1 MRPKSVLR
9 RRPWPSGRFF
19 CLRAHSAPR
28 GARTSRPDHTAV
40 PDKSVYTG
48 SNIALSIGAGLA
60 SAVIFVV
67 LTRFTTPA
75 ILLAHLAPLP
85 IMVVALGLGVRH
97 GATAAIVGAVGL
109 SIWPAPLF
117 GLIFGIYIALPAFV
131 ASYALSGA
139 PWNRHDLV
147 RTNSPGW
154 ATLAAAIAL
163 IAVTVVGLGVMVAR
177 AGSLAEAVNP
187 FQAILFD
194 TLEKMATMER
204 EAGGAAPDSKQLQIA
219 VAHSMQL
226 IPGSLPS
233 HLLIVHMLNLWL
245 AARLCK
251 TSGMLTLPWPD
262 IATQLVLPRWAAV
275 VLGLSLA
282 GTLMLPGYPGAVA
295 FIVFM
300 TLGVAFAMQGLA
312 VLQTLLRG
320 HITSGPI
327 LTLIYFVLGVLGW
340 PIVILGV
347 VEAVF
352 LLRARKAATAAV
364 PPPAKPDEPPIR

>member
-1 MRPKSVLR
+1 
-9 RRPWPSGRFF
+9 
-19 CLRAHSAPR
+19 
-28 GARTSRPDHTAV
+28 
-40 PDKSVYTG
+40 
-48 SNIALSIGAGLA
+48 
-60 SAVIFVV
+60 
-67 LTRFTTPA
+67 
-75 ILLAHLAPLP
+75 
-85 IMVVALGLGVRH
+85 
-97 GATAAIVGAVGL
+97 
-109 SIWPAPLF
+109 
-117 GLIFGIYIALPAFV
+117 
-131 ASYALSGA
+131 
-139 PWNRHDLV
+139 
-147 RTNSPGW
+147 
-154 ATLAAAIAL
+154 
-163 IAVTVVGLGVMVAR
+163 
-177 AGSLAEAVNP
+177 
-187 FQAILFD
+187 
-194 TLEKMATMER
+194 
-204 EAGGAAPDSKQLQIA
+204 LQIA